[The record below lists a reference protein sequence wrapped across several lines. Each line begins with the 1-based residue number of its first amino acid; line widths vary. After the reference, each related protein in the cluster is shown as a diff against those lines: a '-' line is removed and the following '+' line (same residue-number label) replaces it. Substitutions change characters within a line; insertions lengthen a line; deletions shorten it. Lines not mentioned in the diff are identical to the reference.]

1 MLFGRRNALISS
13 LKLFKFKALG
23 KITEVCRQPNFNAA
37 KRGWQ
42 PNGSGIQH
50 RSPTREFS
58 SKFTFAIDILV
69 SCCYMRAASL
79 RAWRAQYAVHLD
91 PSTSGLTCY
100 YHYIVSKSTRLTR
113 IRCGASIAPTPQE

>member
-1 MLFGRRNALISS
+1 MLFGRRNALLSS

-50 RSPTREFS
+50 RSPTREFFERIHFRNRYFGIVLLHACS
-58 SKFTFAIDILV
+58 LLARLESVLR
-69 SCCYMRAASL
+69 RAPRSVDKPTNMPLSL
-79 RAWRAQYAVHLD
+79 Y
-91 PSTSGLTCY
+91 C
-100 YHYIVSKSTRLTR
+100 
-113 IRCGASIAPTPQE
+113 